1 MKSRPRAVAV
11 LCFLLSSALL
21 AQQQEAAPGNQMT
34 GRVIMEDG
42 SPVPPSAQVEL
53 ACHGQIRKRVRS
65 YTNGDFRVSL
75 ATDNS
80 ETPDIAVGG
89 DLFGAKIPFDPRSP
103 TKPAGGGDV
112 GRFDASGCELRA
124 VLPGYQS
131 NVIAVGPRRAMES
144 SEVGRLVLR

>member
-1 MKSRPRAVAV
+1 MTNRPGAVAA
-11 LCFLLSSALL
+11 LCFLLSSGLP
-21 AQQQEAAPGNQMT
+21 AQQRDAAPGNQVT
-34 GRVIMEDG
+34 GRIVMGDG

-53 ACHGQIRKRVRS
+53 ACHGQIRKRIRS

-112 GRFDASGCELRA
+112 GRLDGSGCQLR
-124 VLPGYQS
+124 G
-131 NVIAVGPRRAMES
+131 
-144 SEVGRLVLR
+144 